1 MADDRRH
8 QQRVDAILL
17 DDFTERARILWMRY
31 HRRLYLIG
39 EMPHPDGHVIK
50 HVCVERDAAT
60 HRVVLGE
67 RFEDQIT
74 SARIGQTKIAQPRR
88 ATAAEI
94 VDDVQ
99 LNRQCVGSLRF
110 TAIGRSRYAGN
121 GVQNDIGY
129 EEK

>member
-8 QQRVDAILL
+8 QQRIDAILL

-39 EMPHPDGHVIK
+39 KMPHPDGHFIK

-60 HRVVLGE
+60 HRVVLGK
-67 RFEDQIT
+67 RFEDQII

-94 VDDVQ
+94 VDDMQ

-110 TAIGRSRYAGN
+110 NANGRSRYAGN